1 MTPRELT
8 DEEYESLKVKLH
20 QAHDK
25 LIKLTLQ
32 EVEAMRELTEK
43 IIMPLLDGV
52 KIDLNSLKLDTT
64 TYIRQNMDA
73 FYSDIVYRAMLIDEN
88 SEKPQP
94 AHVALLVEHKSDM
107 PKQLAMRLQGMDYIN
122 AIMKR
127 HYNKETDKTIPVITI
142 IFNQFNN
149 DWKPESFRGMFPELS
164 QKTARLIPEF
174 DLLVINL
181 ASMPD
186 EIMNSL
192 NQYGTLKASLMAMK
206 NVRNK
211 RFLTKHIEE
220 IFVFL
225 QQHPEKMDLRDQLIT
240 YLLGQSD
247 LSGQDLE
254 ELISNI
260 FSPVLKQEIMISGT
274 GFLAVAAREAAE
286 NATAA
291 AEKKAER
298 AAERAAKRNKAAL
311 EAAKKE
317 TEKAKQEALQLK
329 TRLTVM
335 QSWNK
340 SFSPELI
347 TDNVDLTY
355 EEVCQLIT
363 VFENL
368 KTHSYSKTDVDINEL
383 VKLSGLTE
391 FEVKIFLI
399 LLK

>member
-1 MTPRELT
+1 
-8 DEEYESLKVKLH
+8 
-20 QAHDK
+20 
-25 LIKLTLQ
+25 
-32 EVEAMRELTEK
+32 
-43 IIMPLLDGV
+43 
-52 KIDLNSLKLDTT
+52 
-64 TYIRQNMDA
+64 
-73 FYSDIVYRAMLIDEN
+73 
-88 SEKPQP
+88 
-94 AHVALLVEHKSDM
+94 
-107 PKQLAMRLQGMDYIN
+107 
-122 AIMKR
+122 
-127 HYNKETDKTIPVITI
+127 
-142 IFNQFNN
+142 
-149 DWKPESFRGMFPELS
+149 
-164 QKTARLIPEF
+164 
-174 DLLVINL
+174 
-181 ASMPD
+181 
-186 EIMNSL
+186 
-192 NQYGTLKASLMAMK
+192 
-206 NVRNK
+206 
-211 RFLTKHIEE
+211 
-220 IFVFL
+220 
-225 QQHPEKMDLRDQLIT
+225 
-240 YLLGQSD
+240 
-247 LSGQDLE
+247 
-254 ELISNI
+254 
-260 FSPVLKQEIMISGT
+260 MISGT